1 MVVNHQVDA
10 GNLIPV
16 FWKSSQD
23 SLVLSHLSGPLCV
36 TEVMPWS
43 WVQRWTPV
51 MSTLKGILL
60 EDDPGLH
67 NHSEPQASLG
77 YTARLFTKM
86 SE

>member
-1 MVVNHQVDA
+1 
-10 GNLIPV
+10 
-16 FWKSSQD
+16 
-23 SLVLSHLSGPLCV
+23 
-36 TEVMPWS
+36 
-43 WVQRWTPV
+43 